1 MGFSGHAIHVIT
13 SMIAMDYVYIHNAL
27 FFEKIQEVQNQISVI
42 QFACDSTEKRGH
54 RVLDP

>member
-1 MGFSGHAIHVIT
+1 
-13 SMIAMDYVYIHNAL
+13 MIAMDYVYIHNAL